1 VTPDAPENVPSN
13 SVYADDMASKKT
25 PLQYLAQVPLFSSC
39 SSRDLGKIAKA
50 SERVTLKA
58 GTTLITQGTAGKQA
72 YVLLTGTATVKRNGK
87 KIATVQPGSM
97 VGELSLLDQGS
108 RTATVVCDTD
118 CDVLV
123 LEQRKLL
130 AVIDEVPAVGHKLLA
145 ALATRIRDLDRA
157 HFG

>member
-1 VTPDAPENVPSN
+1 MSLRKSPR
-13 SVYADDMASKKT
+13 
-25 PLQYLAQVPLFSSC
+25 QHLANVPLFSSC
-39 SSRDLGKIAKA
+39 NSRDLDKIAKA
-50 SERVTLKA
+50 SERLTLKA
-58 GTTLITQGTAGKQA
+58 GTTMITQGTAGKQA
-72 YVLLTGTATVKRNGK
+72 YVILAGTATLKRNGK
-87 KIATVQPGSM
+87 KIASAEAGAM

-108 RTATVVCDTD
+108 RTATVVCDSD

-157 HFG
+157 HYG